1 MQKCSVAS
9 ITFCQSDKYRLTVCV
24 SIFRDPLLDSHSLS
38 LVNDIASLNASSFC
52 EQDDVFLA
60 SGGCNASRV
69 PPLLLVLFDRRL
81 DFIFG
86 INIIIVINYLWAC
99 ILPTCVDQTDQAAQ
113 AFFFL
118 SLSIFFSWMADLSS
132 LHAALQFACSQDQSQ
147 LKIGEKQLLSWES
160 QAGYYSGLSVS

>member
-9 ITFCQSDKYRLTVCV
+9 ITLCQSDKYRLTVCV

-38 LVNDIASLNASSFC
+38 LVSDIASLNASSFC

-60 SGGCNASRV
+60 SAGCNASRV

-118 SLSIFFSWMADLSS
+118 SLSIFFPGWLIYPRSTLLCSMPVAKINHNLRLAKSS
-132 LHAALQFACSQDQSQ
+132 FYRGKAKLAIILVYQ
-147 LKIGEKQLLSWES
+147 
-160 QAGYYSGLSVS
+160 